1 MEENNKG
8 YHKLIVW
15 QKGKQFIKLLYGK
28 TDNFPK
34 SETFGLQSQIRRAA
48 VSFVLNIV
56 EGHRRKSPKEF
67 LQFLNIAE
75 ASLTEV
81 EACLE
86 ISLELEFITNNDY
99 EEIELK
105 RRELAIIMR
114 SFVKGMNNR

>member
-1 MEENNKG
+1 
-8 YHKLIVW
+8 
-15 QKGKQFIKLLYGK
+15 
-28 TDNFPK
+28 
-34 SETFGLQSQIRRAA
+34 
-48 VSFVLNIV
+48 
-56 EGHRRKSPKEF
+56 
-67 LQFLNIAE
+67 
-75 ASLTEV
+75 V